1 MLKYD
6 FRRLS
11 SDTAKGENM
20 TCGRF
25 ESSSSKI
32 AVALALV
39 FVLSVAVVGFDSAE
53 TDADPTADQVV
64 EQGFEQILSIASA
77 SLYAEPSHYATVI
90 DGDYPVNRV
99 LSYLDDVVLK
109 DGAVLEFSGSSS
121 LIVKNLFID
130 GTVKFVNKDGS
141 DSSLYVNNLYVG
153 GVRFNTGAVKITT
166 DGTVTVTGSTDG
178 TGFYDPSTGK
188 LDASRGIKGSVD
200 AKVYIEGD
208 SIVAEGIMR
217 SITIYSGGSSP
228 AVSVSGS
235 MDLTGFY
242 NSLINS
248 MKGVPA
254 DEMTA
259 KLVDFMYNKLVYPS
273 LDMDVAIA
281 KMESSGSTIEDVS
294 ASIVSS
300 PSSKLVTVKAS
311 VGSLSGAAEIK
322 DAESVVKL
330 SVLKAEI
337 SGRVGS
343 LHIADQYNDT
353 DLTYKG
359 MEFDVSM
366 RGDRFVEMASRY
378 PQYGNMSAFLDAV
391 ASSDM
396 SVAGTVHLEADSM
409 TGKAHATIDGAA
421 ATVEYSIDSISYDSE
436 VDSGR
441 GSEIKGTVGSLSFRS
456 TSGFESNSV
465 SLDNYYV
472 DVSTT
477 GKNVLSFLR
486 YIPVPDSR
494 GQQKEIDYEALAID
508 VLDGQSVKG
517 EVWFKALEVESRASS
532 NGKNIRSEEITRI
545 AGDDS
550 KNVSLKL
557 DTSIV
562 ADAASRMVKATGTY
576 DLDFSRSATLY
587 YKSYSGTSAGFE
599 GTEVIIEGPTADI
612 QDLVIEGKASDF
624 KDRMKAASTAS
635 LKVSVTSDIVLNS
648 WASQGTS
655 AYGETLDMDDVSF
668 TTTVIDLDSVRKGDI
683 PATAGG
689 TIVVTSYKMA
699 DRGTGSYSEF
709 SDFAAKAES
718 TSSIGGVS
726 FDYQPGQS
734 VNALYIGD
742 ATSTIGGTEKKY
754 TEVSKE
760 APVAY
765 LSKNAAGFYEVYD
778 RSQAVADEIPVY
790 NVEGKAAS
798 DSDNTMLYVAIAIIV
813 LVAAALAAYFILKR
827 RGSGA

>member
-1 MLKYD
+1 
-6 FRRLS
+6 
-11 SDTAKGENM
+11 M
-20 TCGRF
+20 TCSKF
-25 ESSSSKI
+25 ESSSSKT

-39 FVLSVAVVGFDSAE
+39 FVLSAAVVGFVSAE
-53 TDADPTADQVV
+53 ADAESTADQVV
-64 EQGFEQILSIASA
+64 EQGLEQILSMASA
-77 SLYAEPSHYATVI
+77 SIYAEPSPYATVI
-90 DGDYPVNRV
+90 DGDYPVNKV

-109 DGAVLEFSGSSS
+109 DGATLEFSGSSS

-130 GTVKFVNKDGS
+130 RTAKFVNKDGS
-141 DSSLYVNNLYVG
+141 GSSLYVDNLYVG
-153 GVRFNTGAVKITT
+153 GIRLNTGAVKITA

-188 LDASRGIKGSVD
+188 LDASKGIRGSFDV
-200 AKVYIEGD
+200 KVYIKGD
-208 SIVAEGIMR
+208 SIIAEGIMR
-217 SITIYSGGSSP
+217 STTIYSGGSSP
-228 AVSVSGS
+228 AISVSGS
-235 MDLTGFY
+235 MDLTDLY
-242 NSLINS
+242 NSFISS
-248 MKGVPA
+248 MKGVPM
-254 DEMTA
+254 DEMSA
-259 KLVDFMYNKLVYPS
+259 KLVDYMYNRLVYPS
-273 LDMDVAIA
+273 LDLEVGIA
-281 KMESSGSTIEDVS
+281 KMESSGSIIEDVS

-311 VGSLSGAAEIK
+311 VGSLDGPAEAK
-322 DAESVVKL
+322 DLESVVKL

-337 SGRVGS
+337 SGSVGS
-343 LHIADQYNDT
+343 LHVADQQNDT

-359 MEFDVSM
+359 MEFNVSM
-366 RGDRFVEMASRY
+366 RGDNFVEMASKY
-378 PQYGNMSAFLDAV
+378 PQYGNMRAFLDAV

-396 SVAGTVHLEADSM
+396 SVAGTVHFEADSM
-409 TGKAHATIDGAA
+409 VGKAHATIDGAA
-421 ATVEYSIDSISYDSE
+421 ARVEYAIDSISYDSE

-441 GSEIKGTVGSLSFRS
+441 GSEIKGTVGSLSFQS

-465 SLDNYYV
+465 SLENYHV

-477 GKNVLSFLR
+477 GKNVLSFLKHVS
-486 YIPVPDSR
+486 VPDSSGR
-494 GQQKEIDYEALAID
+494 QKQVDYEALAID

-517 EVWFKALEVESRASS
+517 DVWFKSLEAESLASS

-545 AGDDS
+545 TGNDS

-562 ADAASRMVKATGTY
+562 ADKASKMVKATGTY
-576 DLDFSRSATLY
+576 GLDFSKSAKLY
-587 YKSYSGTSAGFE
+587 YKSYSGTSSGFE
-599 GTEVIIEGPTADI
+599 GTEVTIDGPTADI
-612 QDLVIEGKASDF
+612 QDLVIEGKVSDF
-624 KDRMKAASTAS
+624 MDRMKAASTAS

-648 WASQGTS
+648 WASQGAS

-683 PATAGG
+683 PATTGG

-760 APVAY
+760 TPVAY

-778 RSQAVADEIPVY
+778 KSRAVADEIPVY
-790 NVEGKAAS
+790 NVQGKAAS
-798 DSDNTMLYVAIAIIV
+798 DSDSTMLYVAIAIVV
-813 LVAAALAAYFILKR
+813 LVAVALAAYFILKR